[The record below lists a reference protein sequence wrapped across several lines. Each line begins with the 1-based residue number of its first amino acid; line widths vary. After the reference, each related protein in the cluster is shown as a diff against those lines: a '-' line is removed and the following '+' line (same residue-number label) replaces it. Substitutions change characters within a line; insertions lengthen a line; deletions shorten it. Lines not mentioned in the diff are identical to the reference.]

1 MNFSLPTWFK
11 SAFRRPAQADRPER
25 GRKPNAQG
33 QAGAKPL
40 LWIDNTDLRNTDAL
54 AALVRS
60 AGEHCED
67 LRVFS
72 TGVTIPSPG
81 PTAPEI
87 TDQPRPADS
96 ATSARSFVDQWQP
109 DAALFFTSD
118 LSAHLVLAADRGK
131 AAIFMIC
138 DALPARLPR
147 TILRRATRLF
157 VTDNAQAE
165 RLRKAGIPDA
175 RIEITGPLCEGPAAL
190 PCNESERENL
200 SRLMAG
206 RQSWLA
212 ACTSAAEDI
221 IVIEAHASV
230 ARHAH
235 RLLLILV
242 PGDPDRGPSLADNL
256 RQEGWRVAL
265 RSTDEEPD
273 EETQIFVAD
282 TSGEMGLWHRL
293 APVAFLGGTLS
304 PDGHGTGADPAGPAG
319 LGVAIMHGPKTS
331 DHEDYYTKL
340 DTAGAARTV
349 RDAPSLARALET
361 LIAPDQAAKL
371 AHAAWEVSSSGAETT
386 ERIVSQLAPA
396 LDSGRGQ

>member
-1 MNFSLPTWFK
+1 MTMSLPTWLK
-11 SAFRRPAQADRPER
+11 AALRRRVDPSRPHKPDTRER
-25 GRKPNAQG
+25 AA
-33 QAGAKPL
+33 AGPL
-40 LWIDNTDLRNTDAL
+40 LWIDNTDLRNADAL
-54 AALVRS
+54 SALVRA
-60 AGEHCED
+60 AGEDCGD

-72 TGVTIPSPG
+72 TGIALPSTG
-81 PTAPEI
+81 PAGPDI
-87 TDQPRPADS
+87 TDQPRPAES
-96 ATSARSFVDQWQP
+96 ATSARAFVEKWHP

-118 LSAHLVLAADRGK
+118 LSAHMVLAAERAGVP
-131 AAIFMIC
+131 IFLMC
-138 DALPARLPR
+138 DALPPRLTR
-147 TILRRATRLF
+147 TVLRRATRLF
-157 VTDNAQAE
+157 TIDSAQAE
-165 RLRKAGIPDA
+165 RLRRAGISDA
-175 RIEITGPLCEGPAAL
+175 RIEVTGPLCEGPAAL

-212 ACTSAAEDI
+212 ASTSAAEDI
-221 IVIEAHASV
+221 TVVEAHASV

-242 PGDPDRGPSLADNL
+242 PGDPDRGPSLAESL
-256 RQEGWRVAL
+256 RHEGWRVAQ
-265 RSTDEEPD
+265 RSADEEPD

-319 LGVAIMHGPKTS
+319 LGAAIIHGPRTS
-331 DHEDYYTKL
+331 AHTDYYTKL

-349 RDAPSLARALET
+349 RDAISLARALEA

-386 ERIVSQLAPA
+386 ELIVSRLIPA
-396 LDSGRGQ
+396 LDRGRGL